1 MLKHIINKPYISFW
15 VLSLF
20 MLIYGFYFQ
29 NNTLD
34 INVHDTYY
42 VISWFHVFLLISLI
56 FLVIGLV
63 YFTIH
68 KLNKT
73 KNSILT
79 YIHIIGT
86 IGGLLLFTL
95 VPYIF
100 SSESKWS
107 YNDNLII
114 TQLILLALIILV
126 QPILFVHLIISIF
139 KRK

>member
-1 MLKHIINKPYISFW
+1 MLKHITSKPYISFW

-20 MLIYGFYFQ
+20 MTIYGFYFQ
-29 NNTLD
+29 NDTLD

-42 VISWFHVFLLISLI
+42 VISWFHIFLLMSLL
-56 FLVIGLV
+56 FLGIGLT

-73 KNSILT
+73 KNLILT

-114 TQLILLALIILV
+114 TQLILLSLVMLV
-126 QPILFVHLIISIF
+126 QPILFIHLMISIF
-139 KRK
+139 KKK

>member
-1 MLKHIINKPYISFW
+1 MLKHITNKPYISFW

-29 NNTLD
+29 NDTLD

-42 VISWFHVFLLISLI
+42 VISWFHVFLLMSLL
-56 FLVIGLV
+56 FLGIGLT

-73 KNSILT
+73 KNLILT

-114 TQLILLALIILV
+114 TQLILLSLVMLV
-126 QPILFVHLIISIF
+126 QPILFIHLMISIF
-139 KRK
+139 KKK